1 MRIALLLSILVST
14 VPPVSAVENVGY
26 ELVEVR
32 KIWDAA
38 RHNAFTDLIRFDG
51 QWICTFREASAHGN
65 SADGKVRVISSSDGK
80 KWDSLALLE
89 SKAGDLRDPKLSVTP
104 DGQLMMDVVL
114 ATVNPQDGVR
124 HRSQSFFSQDAKTWE
139 GPLAKGDD
147 NFWLW
152 RSTWHDETCFVVG
165 YRTTLPREKRFTRLY
180 RSHDGREF
188 EKHVDQ
194 LYEEGA
200 AGESTLLFRKDGSCV
215 CLLRHEATAR
225 IGLSQ
230 SPYTDWTWKVAN
242 ERIGGPNVIQLA
254 DGRLVAAGRVYKPQ
268 QHMALLWLD
277 AEEGK
282 LTRFL
287 KLPSGGDCSY
297 PGLVLHDGLLW
308 VSYYS
313 SHEGKSS
320 IYLAKVRID

>member
-1 MRIALLLSILVST
+1 MRTPLFFAILIAGAVHAVAQET
-14 VPPVSAVENVGY
+14 SAAEI
-26 ELVEVR
+26 VEVH

-51 QWICTFREASAHGN
+51 KWICTFREASAHGN
-65 SADGKVRVISSSDGK
+65 SADGRVRVIASADGK
-80 KWDSLALLE
+80 SWESLALLE
-89 SKAGDLRDPKLSVTP
+89 SKAGDLRDPKLSITP
-104 DGQLMMDVVL
+104 DGQMMMDVVL
-114 ATVNPQDGVR
+114 ATVNPQDAVR
-124 HRSQSFFSQDAKTWE
+124 HRSQTFLSKDAKTWE
-139 GPLAKGDD
+139 GPIPKGDD

-152 RSTWHDETCFVVG
+152 RSTWEQDKCYVVG

-180 RSHDGREF
+180 RSTNGRDF
-188 EKHVDQ
+188 ETHVDQ

-200 AGESTLLFRKDGSCV
+200 AGESTLLFRNDGSCI
-215 CLLRHEATAR
+215 CLLRHESAAR
-225 IGLSQ
+225 VGISKA
-230 SPYTDWTWKVAN
+230 PYTDWSWKVTN
-242 ERIGGPNVIQLA
+242 ERIGGPNLIELS

-277 AEEGK
+277 AENGK
-282 LTRFL
+282 LAEFL

-320 IYLAKVRID
+320 IYLAKVKID